1 MCWKLNLQQNIP
13 NFKICKYSWSFSPC
27 AEQGHE
33 GKYIHIKYT
42 WMPAGSKYIRFLS
55 FSNFRDFWMHNFSFI
70 VVFRKPKGAF
80 WVFSLLHQA
89 SGWIFDWLLSQLL
102 TEIVQFIKCLISSSV
117 IVISSVFLQCSFQLS
132 QLNKKLRILAFLA
145 AQLQRHFFT

>member
-1 MCWKLNLQQNIP
+1 MCWKLNLLQNIP
-13 NFKICKYSWSFSPC
+13 NFKICKYSWSFSPS

-42 WMPAGSKYIRFLS
+42 WMPF
-55 FSNFRDFWMHNFSFI
+55 DFWMHNFGFI
-70 VVFRKPKGAF
+70 VAFRKPKGAF
-80 WVFSLLHQA
+80 WVFSLFHQA

-102 TEIVQFIKCLISSSV
+102 TEIVQFIKCLISSPV
-117 IVISSVFLQCSFQLS
+117 IGISSVFLQCSCQLS
-132 QLNKKLRILAFLA
+132 QLNKKLRILTFLA